1 MKGFSSHK
9 ERDEFLRGLQFT
21 RNKKTVTKIKTL
33 IVHNYSVVINNIGQ
47 TFLSHISLSETN
59 K

>member
-1 MKGFSSHK
+1 MKGFSSDK

-21 RNKKTVTKIKTL
+21 RIKKTVIKIKTL
-33 IVHNYSVVINNIGQ
+33 IVHNYLVVINNICQ
-47 TFLSHISLSETN
+47 TFLSHISLTETN